1 MLIMEQY
8 EFIRTAHRVYGKT
21 ISELTRMT
29 GHSRNTIKKVIR
41 GEPWEY
47 SERVK
52 QPFPVL
58 GPYLVIIDE
67 WLTKDKQEA
76 KRQRHTARR
85 IYNRLVT
92 EQGYE
97 GGESTVRRYVKMSR
111 MRLGLDNPEVFIPC
125 DPETGFEAEV
135 DWGTATAI
143 IGGERRTLK
152 FFCMRSKY
160 SGKHFVRA
168 YPCERQQAFFDA
180 HLHGFQFF
188 GGIFPVLIY
197 DNLTTAVRKILQG
210 KKRIEQTSFRKFSA
224 YHSFEARF
232 TNPAAGNEKGG
243 VEGLVGFARRN
254 YMVPVPEAV
263 SLEELNTR
271 LLEQCQGYGHHTIAG
286 REYPVNVLHEA
297 EKEHLLALPGAVFN
311 NQQLLICKVDKYAT
325 VIADKNRYSLPTSYS
340 GQEVSVLLG
349 VAKVDIYLKSRQ
361 LATHER
367 LYGNNKWQLE
377 PDHYLNLLKERPMA
391 FNSARPIRQW
401 RAKWPDALEKLHKR
415 FCLTQGETAGTK
427 DFISVLMFYR
437 TYKADDVE
445 AAVELAME
453 NNISSSQGVL
463 HLLLYVNEKECF
475 VEPLNGWGSLPPADI
490 AQYGQL
496 GSIQ

>member
-1 MLIMEQY
+1 
-8 EFIRTAHRVYGKT
+8 
-21 ISELTRMT
+21 
-29 GHSRNTIKKVIR
+29 
-41 GEPWEY
+41 
-47 SERVK
+47 
-52 QPFPVL
+52 
-58 GPYLVIIDE
+58 
-67 WLTKDKQEA
+67 
-76 KRQRHTARR
+76 
-85 IYNRLVT
+85 
-92 EQGYE
+92 
-97 GGESTVRRYVKMSR
+97 
-111 MRLGLDNPEVFIPC
+111 
-125 DPETGFEAEV
+125 
-135 DWGTATAI
+135 
-143 IGGERRTLK
+143 
-152 FFCMRSKY
+152 
-160 SGKHFVRA
+160 
-168 YPCERQQAFFDA
+168 
-180 HLHGFQFF
+180 
-188 GGIFPVLIY
+188 
-197 DNLTTAVRKILQG
+197 
-210 KKRIEQTSFRKFSA
+210 
-224 YHSFEARF
+224 
-232 TNPAAGNEKGG
+232 
-243 VEGLVGFARRN
+243 
-254 YMVPVPEAV
+254 
-263 SLEELNTR
+263 
-271 LLEQCQGYGHHTIAG
+271 
-286 REYPVNVLHEA
+286 
-297 EKEHLLALPGAVFN
+297 
-311 NQQLLICKVDKYAT
+311 VDKYST

-463 HLLLYVNEKECF
+463 HLLLYVNEKECS